1 MEVIVLQLLTIGDKV
16 MENAEKHPIK
26 EFFKKFWTKVKPFL
40 PAIALGA
47 AIILVVILLTYM
59 YFVCSFGF
67 IPSDRII
74 DENAIKKSDWLMFW
88 GSLLAVFCTLSL
100 AIVSY
105 RQNKDLK
112 KINDD
117 REKKDTYFAGLRFS
131 AEFFSQIEFEN
142 IYLKRQGVEV
152 PALEFEIK
160 SIGKCPP
167 SNVDVKHFSIYR
179 RPLQN
184 NFEIESKENFELY
197 SLRKTTASVVL
208 RKTKLAERTS
218 IQLFSISKPIRIDEI
233 NDFMEKYNH
242 SEGLKSDSQKS
253 SITAQ
258 IELTLTNPLEV
269 ETYFLGELTLRFKP
283 SWFNSNHKIE
293 QQEEIMFNVLD
304 SSIETLVYKYI
315 GHPIS

>member
-1 MEVIVLQLLTIGDKV
+1 MRKKDETKHSLYINPIAMLIIAIVGILMTALIFYFTYLTFTTTKGTIPTDNIASPPGLVKGDWLSFWGCIFSALCTIVL
-16 MENAEKHPIK
+16 AC
-26 EFFKKFWTKVKPFL
+26 F
-40 PAIALGA
+40 AL
-47 AIILVVILLTYM
+47 VQNV
-59 YFVCSFGF
+59 
-67 IPSDRII
+67 
-74 DENAIKKSDWLMFW
+74 N
-88 GSLLAVFCTLSL
+88 LS
-100 AIVSY
+100 
-105 RQNKDLK
+105 
-112 KINDD
+112 KINDQK
-117 REKKDTYFAGLRFS
+117 EKTDIFFAELRFS

-167 SNVDVKHFSIYR
+167 SSVDVKHFSISR

-184 NFEIESKENFELY
+184 NFEIEGKEGFELY
-197 SLRKTTASVVL
+197 SLRKTTASSVL

-218 IQLFSISKPIRIDEI
+218 IQLFSISIPIRVDEI
-233 NDFMEKYNH
+233 DDFMEKYNY
-242 SEGLKSDSQKS
+242 SEGLKSDSEES

-283 SWFNSNHKIE
+283 RWFNSNRKIE
-293 QQEEIMFNVLD
+293 GQEEIMFNVLD

-315 GHPIS
+315 GHLIS